1 MAIIYT
7 YPVKGSPVGADKL
20 LMSDSNGGE
29 TKQVTITSILDLLP
43 PQVDSL
49 TAGSGISISDSTG
62 NITIGNT
69 GVLSLSSSFG
79 TYISGTN
86 NSSATGAANIGTVD
100 LNAVDGTAVSAT
112 KFLSKDNT
120 WDVPPSYSGGSN
132 VGYVPAGGTVG
143 QYLGGDGNWA
153 TASTGTITGT
163 GTSNLLAVW
172 SGTNSMTKYSNLKY
186 TQSTLENSAAI
197 GSFTGLRIRANNST
211 TTQGWNDELGAAN
224 FFNSDTSTNST
235 QIAINVPSKTGINRA
250 IDFYYNQNS
259 GTGSIGGI
267 TVSSSAVAYN
277 TGSDYRLK
285 ENIIDMTGAV
295 DRVKQLKPKRFNF
308 IVDPSNTVDGLIAHE
323 AAEVVPEAVSGEK
336 DGDIYQSI
344 DQSKLVPI
352 LIGAIKEL
360 TARIEA
366 LEA

>member
-7 YPVKGSPVGADKL
+7 YPVKSPPVGADKL
-20 LMSDSNGGE
+20 LMSDSNGGG

-49 TAGSGISISDSTG
+49 TAGSGISISGSTG

-69 GVLSLSSSFG
+69 GVLSLTSNFG

-86 NSSATGAANIGTVD
+86 NAAATGATNIGTVD
-100 LNAVDGTAVSAT
+100 LNAVDGTAVAAT
-112 KFLSKDNT
+112 RFLSKDNT
-120 WDVPPSYSGGSN
+120 WDIPPTYTGGAN
-132 VGYVPAGGTVG
+132 VGYVPDGGSVG
-143 QYLGGDGNWA
+143 QYLDGTGNWV
-153 TASTGTITGT
+153 TASTITGT
-163 GTSNLLAVW
+163 GTDTLLAVW
-172 SGTNSMTKYSNLKY
+172 SGTDSITKYSNLKY
-186 TQSTLENSAAI
+186 TQSTLENSAFI
-197 GSFTGLRIRANNST
+197 GTFTGLRIRANNLQS
-211 TTQGWNDELGAAN
+211 TQGWNDELGAAN
-224 FFNSDTSTNST
+224 FYNASADTNAT
-235 QIAINVPSKTGINRA
+235 QIAINVPAKTGINRA
-250 IDFYYNQNS
+250 IDFYYNSNQ
-259 GTGSIGGI
+259 GQGSIGGI
-267 TVSSSAVAYN
+267 TVSSSAVAFN

-285 ENIIDMTGAV
+285 ENVVDMTDAI

-336 DGDIYQSI
+336 DGDIYQGI
-344 DQSKLVPI
+344 DQSKLVPL

-360 TARIEA
+360 TVRIEA